1 MMEKKSGISPS
12 NSVGN
17 LERLNYLIRAFDKH
31 IDRYETSSASLNQKA
46 TWTLATATALAAI
59 SGFTNRSSILAILQN
74 TASITDVL
82 SIPVYVLM
90 ILGYLALLRHVLAAY
105 RPREMVFP
113 VSALNT
119 PKLGPPVSR
128 VDDEGKYVKACWFDI
143 QERHIKPTEL
153 EFLSSVLRAHIDSI
167 IEAHLKNQQM
177 GKHVQGAFD
186 LMPLLASLAFILWL
200 LS

>member
-1 MMEKKSGISPS
+1 MMEEKSSFSPS
-12 NSVGN
+12 NAVGN

-31 IDRYETSSASLNQKA
+31 IDRYETSFASLNHKA

-82 SIPVYVLM
+82 SIPVYVLL
-90 ILGYLALLRHVLAAY
+90 IFGYLALLRHVLAVY
-105 RPREMVFP
+105 RPRNVEFP
-113 VSALNT
+113 VSALNSD
-119 PKLGPPVSR
+119 KLGPPVSR
-128 VDDEGKYVKACWFDI
+128 NDDEGNYGKACWFDI

-167 IEAHLKNQQM
+167 IEARLQNQQM

-186 LMPLLASLAFILWL
+186 LMPFLASLSFILWL